1 MEYNTKYLNGKKVW
15 LPPFCLVV
23 ERTPLVL
30 LLLGHSLLGPNLAT
44 TIPTTVIMIA
54 TIKRKTRICHKRKVN
69 GLLKQVWAFCFLAFE
84 YSSTKFWSLI
94 SDFTISLSSE
104 VIVHKTL
111 DSVSFNEYQVR
122 VGCFSSQTLIYQSN
136 LFVLL
141 RSRPKSCLHGD
152 PLDWCHVGD

>member
-69 GLLKQVWAFCFLAFE
+69 GLLKQVWAFCFLAFK

-104 VIVHKTL
+104 VIVKRLIQWASTNIKFVL
-111 DSVSFNEYQVR
+111 VVFP
-122 VGCFSSQTLIYQSN
+122 SQTLIYQSN

-141 RSRPKSCLHGD
+141 RSRPKSCFHAD
-152 PLDWCHVGD
+152 PLDWCHEGD